1 MNRKQGEDEEKQPK
15 VLIAT
20 VTADPVRI
28 QNVPRYTITHVCRKN
43 NVKRMNRYP
52 AKQKRTCTLDTT
64 NQLVPEV
71 GPHSLH
77 CIWLTWVQWPP
88 PSRPRN
94 SFQTT
99 ASERRCRGMAS
110 WEKDVPQTGS
120 NKENMRGREELESM
134 WWYCAQSA
142 GQSGGECAVRGVRE
156 RERQRTTPLLKGLTW
171 RKKAPTHSHTRVPP
185 CTQTPIKLPT
195 TYGADERLAYRRG
208 QTNTARTHV
217 CSQLL

>member
-1 MNRKQGEDEEKQPK
+1 MW
-15 VLIAT
+15 
-20 VTADPVRI
+20 
-28 QNVPRYTITHVCRKN
+28 NVFTDTLQSK
-43 NVKRMNRYP
+43 
-52 AKQKRTCTLDTT
+52 KRTCTPNTI
-64 NQLVPEV
+64 NQFLPEV
-71 GPHSLH
+71 GPHPLH

-99 ASERRCRGMAS
+99 ASERRCREMAS

-134 WWYCAQSA
+134 WWYCAQSE

-171 RKKAPTHSHTRVPP
+171 RKKSGNTFSHSCAAAHPNTNQTTHDLRYGWASGIQTRTNKYSTHTRMLTAVLK
-185 CTQTPIKLPT
+185 IKTNQCLT
-195 TYGADERLAYRRG
+195 LQILRVRKEESGRMEREGEEWEKGKGRG
-208 QTNTARTHV
+208 D
-217 CSQLL
+217 